1 MATIVDT
8 LFGVSPERI
17 QQERDA
23 AADTQAMA
31 FARLSPIEQASYGV
45 SRGAYGLAGALGGM
59 LGGTDPELQRAT
71 QRQQIASQLDINDP
85 ESVKR
90 SFEALRNSNDAQ
102 GAMQLQE
109 ILLNNQAKRASI
121 IKDESAGIASIAA
134 ANRERL
140 QGIPTDIQI
149 ARETASLQ
157 EKISQLTDLPSSPE
171 RDQFLRLA
179 SGQLKELE
187 RLTAKAI
194 PLDPRFGVDAEKYAK
209 SMFEGKTYAQLTPSQ
224 AELVNKRIESER
236 GTTARA
242 GATTITNTM
251 PGQKALVDIPG
262 FRNTVQRT
270 IDTQLKTINS
280 SDQALENINNS
291 IVSGSFTDYRAA
303 QVQFTRAISGAG
315 DLSQREL
322 KAAGADPSLLGGTAD
337 YLSSLFT
344 STPTLDTQKKIKSTL
359 EAIRKVAV
367 RKANDEVNTQSAIAL
382 GTPGYDEAAV
392 KRALNFPELA
402 LPIDKTK
409 PLSSSD
415 QRLLDKYAP
424 KAK

>member
-1 MATIVDT
+1 MTSIVDT

-23 AADTQAMA
+23 AANTQALA

-109 ILLNNQAKRASI
+109 ILLNQQAKRASI

-134 ANRERL
+134 AGRERL
-140 QGIPTDIQI
+140 QGIPNDIQI

-157 EKISQLTDLPSSPE
+157 EQISQLTDLPPSPE
-171 RDQFLRLA
+171 RDRALRVA

-224 AELVNKRIESER
+224 AELVNNRIKSEKV
-236 GTTARA
+236 TP
-242 GATTITNTM
+242 GAITITNTM

-303 QVQFTRAISGAG
+303 HVQFTRAISGAG

-367 RKANDEVNTQSAIAL
+367 RKANDEVNTQRAIAL

-402 LPIDKTK
+402 LPIDKNK

-415 QRLLDKYAP
+415 QSLLDKYAP